1 MRRAPILVAVGVFLV
16 GLAVMV
22 PGWLLDDRDYLA
34 VTPQPPAVEQPTQL
48 DLPADGRVCMD
59 RVALDPHSEVARIR
73 PVGNGRAVPL
83 QLTITGEG
91 GYGARARAT
100 GYRPGAVVALP
111 VEPPQ
116 HSLIATLCLH
126 NQGRDT
132 VSLAAVQDRRRSR
145 SNVLLNGVQ
154 LQASFVIQFAEREPV
169 SILDRLPDSVQ
180 RMTVLRPAVVSDVTL
195 WLLLAL
201 FVAGVPILALWA
213 YARALRHDD
222 A

>member
-1 MRRAPILVAVGVFLV
+1 MRRAPILSAVAALLV

-22 PGWLLDDRDYLA
+22 PSWLLDDRDYLA
-34 VTPQPPAVEQPTQL
+34 VTPQPPAVEQSTQR
-48 DLPADGRVCMD
+48 DVPPDGRVCMD
-59 RVALDPHSEVARIR
+59 RVALDPPSEVARVR
-73 PVGNGRAVPL
+73 PVGRGRAVPL

-91 GYGARARAT
+91 GYAARARAT
-100 GYRPGAVVALP
+100 DYRRGDVVALP

-116 HSLIATLCLH
+116 RSLIATLCLH
-126 NQGRDT
+126 NQGRDP

-145 SNVLLNGVQ
+145 SIVLLNGVQ

-169 SILDRLPDSVQ
+169 SILERFPESVK